1 VQEAIVMELNETDK
15 KILKNLLEDARFSS
29 RQIAKN
35 VGVSVGTVLSRIKKM
50 ENDGIIK
57 GYAVILNHEK
67 LGYELTV
74 VTEIT
79 VSKGRLVEM
88 ENEIA
93 KNPNVCG
100 VYDVTG
106 LTDAVIIAKFKSRE
120 DLGKFTKH
128 LLALPYVE
136 RTNTHV
142 ALATVKENFRLL

>member
-1 VQEAIVMELNETDK
+1 VQGAIIVELNETDI

-50 ENDGIIK
+50 EEDGLIR
-57 GYAVILNHEK
+57 GYAVILDHEK

-88 ENEIA
+88 EQEIA
-93 KNPNVCG
+93 KMPGVCG

-120 DLGKFTKH
+120 DLGRFTKQ
-128 LLALPYVE
+128 LLALPYIE

-142 ALATVKENFRLL
+142 ALTTVKENFRLL

>member
-1 VQEAIVMELNETDK
+1 MFMELSDTDK
-15 KILKNLLEDARFSS
+15 KILKSLLEDARFSS

-50 ENDGIIK
+50 EDVGLIK
-57 GYAVILNHEK
+57 GYSVILDHEK
-67 LGYELTV
+67 LGYELTI

-88 ENEIA
+88 EQEIA
-93 KNPNVCG
+93 KMPGVCG

-106 LTDAVIIAKFKSRE
+106 LTDSVIIGKFKSRE
-120 DLGKFTKH
+120 DLGKFTKQ
-128 LLALPYVE
+128 LLALAYIE

-142 ALATVKENFRLL
+142 VLATVKESFRLL

>member
-1 VQEAIVMELNETDK
+1 MELNQIDS
-15 KILKNLLEDARFSS
+15 KILKALLEDARFSS

-50 ENDGIIK
+50 EDDGLIK
-57 GYAVILNHEK
+57 GYSVILSHEK

-79 VSKGRLVEM
+79 VAKGKLSET

-93 KNPNVCG
+93 KIPNVCG

-120 DLGKFTKH
+120 DLGVFTKK
-128 LLALPYVE
+128 LLNLPYVE

-142 ALATVKENFRLL
+142 VLTTVKESFRLI

>member
-1 VQEAIVMELNETDK
+1 MELNETDK
-15 KILKNLLEDARFSS
+15 KILKNLLDDARFSS

-35 VGVSVGTVLSRIKKM
+35 VGVSVGTVLSRIKRM
-50 ENDGIIK
+50 EENGLIK
-57 GYAVILNHEK
+57 GYSAILDHEK

-88 ENEIA
+88 ESEIA
-93 KNPNVCG
+93 KMSGVCG

-120 DLGKFTKH
+120 DLGKFTKN

-142 ALATVKENFRLL
+142 VLAAVKENFRLL

>member
-1 VQEAIVMELNETDK
+1 MELSETDK

-29 RQIAKN
+29 RRIAKN
-35 VGVSVGTVLSRIKKM
+35 VGVSVGTVLSKIKKM
-50 ENDGIIK
+50 ENLGLIK
-57 GYAVILNHEK
+57 GYSVILDHEK
-67 LGYELTV
+67 IGYELTV

-93 KNPNVCG
+93 KMPGVCG

-106 LTDAVIIAKFKSRE
+106 LTDAVIIGKFKSRE
-120 DLGKFTKH
+120 DLGKFTKK
-128 LLALPYVE
+128 LLALPYIE

-142 ALATVKENFRLL
+142 VLTTVKENFRLL

>member
-1 VQEAIVMELNETDK
+1 MELNETDK

-50 ENDGIIK
+50 EDVGLIK
-57 GYAVILNHEK
+57 GYSVILNHEK

-88 ENEIA
+88 EKEIA
-93 KNPNVCG
+93 KLPGVCG

-106 LTDAVIIAKFKSRE
+106 LTDAIIIGKFKSRE
-120 DLGKFTKH
+120 DLGKFTKQ
-128 LLALPYVE
+128 LLALPYIE

-142 ALATVKENFRLL
+142 VLATVKENFRLL